1 MIVKVVRE
9 KPENGAIPSVLY
21 VDGVQYCY
29 GLENDLYK
37 IPTGSYPLYSG
48 YSEKFGKNKLY
59 LSVPGRTGIM
69 FHGGNT
75 KDSSKGCLLVGRN
88 RSGATISG
96 DCSDDLLKLVN
107 DAYGRGERIVAQVT
121 DGSKKWAYAL
131 ITAGVL
137 ALVYFAVKG

>member
-9 KPENGAIPSVLY
+9 KPVNGAIPSVVYL
-21 VDGVQYCY
+21 DGVQYCY

-37 IPTGSYPLYSG
+37 IPTGNYPLYSG

-75 KDSSKGCLLVGRN
+75 KESSKGCLLVGYDRY
-88 RSGATISG
+88 RDTISG
-96 DCSDDLLKLVN
+96 DCSNDLLKLVN
-107 DAYGRGERIVAQVT
+107 DAYGRGERIVAKVT
-121 DGSKKWAYAL
+121 DSSNKFAYAL

>member
-9 KPENGAIPSVLY
+9 NPVDGAIPSVLY

-37 IPTGSYPLYSG
+37 IPTGNYPLYSG

-75 KDSSKGCLLVGRN
+75 KDGSKGCLLVGRN

-96 DCSDDLLKLVN
+96 DSSDDLLKIVN

-121 DGSKKWAYAL
+121 DGSNKWAYAL
-131 ITAGVL
+131 VTAGVL